1 MVYWGI
7 DYMEAVIMEKFWSQV
22 FGGNYGVNY
31 GEIQVTGGSYLF
43 MEAV

>member
-22 FGGNYGVNY
+22 VGAGNY